1 MEGSVAVQASAA
13 VKVSR
18 RPRFGGGLP
27 LFEGILPLDKV
38 PVVTEVIAGCT
49 LAALAIPETMGYT
62 SIAQM
67 PVITGLYTIMWPVI
81 LFAIFGSSRHLVVGA
96 DSATAA
102 IMAAGLAG
110 MAAPASPQWVALAST
125 TALMAAVFLILA
137 RLLKLGFIAN
147 FLSASVLVGF
157 LTGVGFQVAIGQV
170 PSIFGL
176 HKTGNGPVEY
186 LINVGKDLGSAV
198 WGDVAIAAIVI
209 GLIVGLEKVNKRIPG
224 ALIAVLGMI
233 ALSWAF
239 DFASRGIGVLGDVP
253 SGLPSIGIPQG
264 VTLSDVEAMIATAVS
279 IFIVILAQSAATS
292 RAYAMRYN
300 DSFNE
305 NVDLVG
311 LGMANIAAGFTGTW
325 VVNGSPTK
333 TEMVDSAGGRNQ
345 IAQLTCAGI
354 VAVVLLFLTKPLSFM
369 PNAVLA
375 GVVFLIGVKLIDYR
389 GMLRIYRLRPG
400 EFVVA
405 LITALVVLFI
415 GVEQG
420 ILLAIFLSILEH
432 VDHSYHPLNAL
443 LGHGVGERLLPLPLA
458 SHTQIEPGIAVY
470 RFGASLYYANTSR
483 FTEELASLVED
494 ADPPLKWIVV
504 DAEAI
509 SDLDLQAADAV
520 KQVRT
525 ELKDRGV
532 SLVFSNASAEVTRLL
547 EANGLTTGND
557 PLPLFDDVMGAIQ
570 AATTAGATPTSEP
583 APAPVPAPSE
593 TSPEG

>member
-1 MEGSVAVQASAA
+1 MAVQ
-13 VKVSR
+13 VSR

-27 LFEGILPLDKV
+27 LFQGILPLDKV

-67 PVITGLYTIMWPVI
+67 PVITGLYTIIFPVI

-125 TALMAAVFLILA
+125 SALMAAAFLFLA
-137 RLLKLGFIAN
+137 RLLRLGFIAN

-157 LTGVGFQVAIGQV
+157 LTGVGLQVAIGQV
-170 PSIFGL
+170 PAIFGL
-176 HKTGNGPVEY
+176 PKTGSGPIEY
-186 LINVGKDLGSAV
+186 LVNVGKDIGSAV
-198 WGDVAIAAIVI
+198 WGDFAIAVVVI
-209 GLIVGLEKVNKRIPG
+209 GLIVGLGRVNKRVPG

-233 ALSWAF
+233 LLSWVF
-239 DFASRGIGVLGDVP
+239 GFAARGIGTLGDIP

-264 VTLSDVEAMIATAVS
+264 VTLSDFEAMIATAIS

-311 LGMANIAAGFTGTW
+311 LGMANIAAGLTGTW

-345 IAQLTCAGI
+345 IAQLTCAAI
-354 VAVVLLFLTKPLSFM
+354 VAVVVLFLTKPLSYM

-389 GMLRIYRLRPG
+389 GMARILRLRPG

-405 LITALVVLFI
+405 LITTLVVLFI

-420 ILLAIFLSILEH
+420 ILLAILLSILEH
-432 VDHSYHPLNAL
+432 VEHSYHPFNAL
-443 LGHGVGERLLPLPLA
+443 LSRADNGRLVAQPVT
-458 SHTQIEPGIAVY
+458 SHTQVEPGVAVY
-470 RFGASLYYANTSR
+470 LFGAGLYYANTSR
-483 FTEELASLVED
+483 FTEELATLAED
-494 ADPPLKWIVV
+494 SDPPLKWIVV

-509 SDLDLQAADAV
+509 SDIDMQ
-520 KQVRT
+520 
-525 ELKDRGV
+525 G
-532 SLVFSNASAEVTRLL
+532 
-547 EANGLTTGND
+547 G
-557 PLPLFDDVMGAIQ
+557 
-570 AATTAGATPTSEP
+570 
-583 APAPVPAPSE
+583 
-593 TSPEG
+593 